1 MGIMN
6 LSSLYKQCG
15 KENNYLDEI
24 MKYFVGGWFLL
35 VFILGAIGNFV
46 TIISIS
52 YAARKKRFGFDEN
65 FNTTGI
71 FICNLSFLDLCL
83 CIFFL
88 LPNGISL
95 LMNKWLFGELMCSLS
110 FYASCIV
117 WHSEILALSL
127 IAISRCLD
135 LKFKERWDKWS
146 EKMIPGLILIVTT
159 WIPGILFSMPFT
171 GFHGGWSYKFCMCDY
186 VRDKKIWRWIGKANL
201 VIGICVMG
209 VCYIIIWW
217 EAKKSVENVGI
228 SGNLNSFLKD
238 RNKKM
243 TNTISRLLVMSVV
256 CFLPWFI
263 INEESIDSMEYVKV
277 IYYIIEI
284 LYGSQVALNFI
295 LYVMTNDQYR
305 LAYKSLWDYVICK
318 ESRALKEY
326 SASLRT

>member
-1 MGIMN
+1 MRIVN
-6 LSSLYKQCG
+6 LSSLNKQCG
-15 KENNYLDEI
+15 KENDYRDEI
-24 MKYFVGGWFLL
+24 MTYFVGVWFIL
-35 VFILGAIGNFV
+35 VFIFGAVGNVV
-46 TIISIS
+46 TIVSVS
-52 YAARKKRFGFDEN
+52 YAARKKRFGLDEN

-88 LPNGISL
+88 LPNGFSL
-95 LMNKWLFGELMCSLS
+95 LMNKWIFGEFICSLS

-135 LKFKERWDKWS
+135 LKFKEKWDKWN
-146 EKMIPGLILIVTT
+146 EKTIPAFILIITT
-159 WIPGILFSMPFT
+159 WAPGILFSMPFT
-171 GFHGGWSYKFCMCDY
+171 GFHGGWSCNFSVCDY
-186 VRDKKIWRWIGKANL
+186 VRDKEVWRWIGKGNL
-201 VIGICVMG
+201 ILGISLMVI
-209 VCYIIIWW
+209 CYIIIWW
-217 EAKKSVENVGI
+217 EAKKSVENVGM
-228 SGNLNSFLKD
+228 SGNINSFLKD

-243 TNTISRLLVMSVV
+243 TTTISRLLVMTVL

-263 INEESIDSMEYVKV
+263 IDEDSIDSMEYVKI

-284 LYGSQVALNFI
+284 LYGSQVVLNFI
-295 LYVMTNDQYR
+295 LYAMTNDQYR
-305 LAYKSLWDYVICK
+305 SAYKALWDCVICK